1 MAKLGG
7 TKGWLV
13 LTGVAVLMALAVVPT
28 FAAGAASA
36 SPAPLTAAN
45 SPTNQWAY
53 GGIGWSNGS
62 VTSESGTLTWNASFG
77 WTVIF
82 TETSTG
88 ADTVMVE
95 EQRTVGIDLTA
106 KYTGD
111 NLQAT
116 YSFVG
121 HEHDVAFANL
131 TNDSTVYVNGMPVPA
146 LGIDNASTSINGS
159 IAEAISVTHNGT
171 TKSASLDVTGWAKA
185 SVQFTPALGL
195 IPLNL
200 TGVTEWNSTSYANPQ
215 GSWNITW
222 TWADNGFGGAMGS
235 GTRYSNGTV
244 NTPGNVTLTGYDV
257 TDTFHVPV
265 FGDHVPRHAI
275 VLIISGP
282 CGTYDAFVFVP
293 RAFDLFG
300 GGAQP
305 YSSNALGTASISSET
320 LFVSQGSFG
329 PQVTA
334 ASTSF
339 GAGTASVNAVGAPA
353 SGNSPALGAS
363 PGSTVTGQPMSVAQA
378 QAINN
383 QLNGGPSSPG
393 ASMVS
398 SSVAVAVVVG
408 AVAVAAI
415 ILAALVVRNR
425 SKQTPPHGAVGVPPA
440 PAPAGPSVS
449 GPTAPE
455 APK

>member
-13 LTGVAVLMALAVVPT
+13 LTGVAVLMTLAVVPT
-28 FAAGAASA
+28 LAAGAASA
-36 SPAPLTAAN
+36 SPAPLTAAD

-62 VTSESGTLTWNASFG
+62 VTSGTGQSMTWNASFG

-88 ADTVMVE
+88 NHTVMVE

-106 KYTGD
+106 QYSG
-111 NLQAT
+111 LLYQAT
-116 YSFVG
+116 YTFQG
-121 HEHDVAFANL
+121 HEHDTGFANL
-131 TNDSTVYVNGMPVPA
+131 TNDSTVYVNGSPVPA
-146 LGIDNASTSINGS
+146 LGIDNDSTSINGS

-171 TKSASLDVTGWAKA
+171 TKTASLDVTGWAKTSA
-185 SVQFTPALGL
+185 SFTPALGL

-200 TGVTEWNSTSYANPQ
+200 TGATEWNSTSTINPS

-222 TWADNGFGGAMGS
+222 AWQNNGFGGSTGS
-235 GTRYSNGTV
+235 GTQYSNGSV

-257 TDTFHVPV
+257 TDTFHVPL

-275 VLIISGP
+275 VLIVSGP
-282 CGTYDAFVFVP
+282 CGGYDAFVFVP

-300 GGAQP
+300 GGQHA
-305 YSSNALGTASISSET
+305 YDSDALGSASISSQT

-329 PQVTA
+329 PQVSA
-334 ASTSF
+334 GSTTF
-339 GAGTASVNAVGAPA
+339 GAGTASVSAVGTPVTGA
-353 SGNSPALGAS
+353 SPAAGGS
-363 PGSTVTGQPMSVAQA
+363 PGSTVTGSPMSVAQA

-383 QLNGGPSSPG
+383 QLNNPG
-393 ASMVS
+393 S
-398 SSVAVAVVVG
+398 SSSAAPLFGVGALVVVG
-408 AVAVAAI
+408 AVALAAI
-415 ILAALVVRNR
+415 VLGVLVVGRR
-425 SKQTPPHGAVGVPPA
+425 SKQNPPSNNGTNGPVSAPPA
-440 PAPAGPSVS
+440 PAPLS
-449 GPTAPE
+449 
-455 APK
+455 PK